1 MQALKAPTAA
11 KSAQKKA
18 KKQQGSKSQNNP
30 HSVHDAVRLTPGGAA
45 YIECVLNPRTGP
57 MARVPYGFPVRSRTV
72 RTKCIGTFTAQATTA
87 GATAVCVLNPWRM
100 IFNDLTS
107 VYATGSASTMTDSSY
122 ISNSTSNCDQAFL
135 SNSDYSST
143 SLDSNTVAYR
153 LVGAELDV
161 SVVSSS
167 LSRQGS
173 LVVMTEPS
181 HENVLNQYS
190 GAITPN
196 MTPTALMSGEG
207 CRVRGVP
214 MSNAVERC
222 IWGTPEKP
230 GETEWISYGQLSD
243 EVTYLTAAGL
253 TNAQANAYLAGDAGY
268 SAHYGFNMIAIAS
281 GGTTGGASGT
291 ATVYRFEAYA
301 VFEVVGS
308 TITGRGPGCSDPIA
322 FQAASNWIQRTP
334 GSTQVPGTARDA
346 LSYLGQQMG
355 YVKKNGDVDWGAAGQ
370 TAVKAATYVATL
382 F

>member
-1 MQALKAPTAA
+1 MQALKAPVAVKT
-11 KSAQKKA
+11 AQKKA
-18 KKQQGSKSQNNP
+18 KKAKGLQSQNAQ

-57 MARVPYGFPVRSRTV
+57 LARVPYGFPVRSRTV
-72 RTKCIGTFTAQATTA
+72 RTKCIGTFTASATTA
-87 GATAVCVLNPWRM
+87 GATAMCVLNPWRM
-100 IFNDLTS
+100 IFNDVTCA
-107 VYATGSASTMTDSSY
+107 YATGSASTCVDTTL
-122 ISNSTSNCDQAFL
+122 ISNSAGNLDQPFTA
-135 SNSDYSST
+135 NSDYGST
-143 SLDSNTVAYR
+143 SLTSNTIAYR
-153 LVGAELDV
+153 LVGAELGV
-161 SVVSSS
+161 SVVSSA

-181 HENVLNQYS
+181 HENVLNQFS
-190 GAITPN
+190 ATIAPN
-196 MTPTALMSGEG
+196 LTANILMSGEG

-222 IWGTPEKP
+222 VWGTPEKP
-230 GETEWISYGQLSD
+230 GETEWLSYGQLTN
-243 EVTYLTAAGL
+243 ELTYLTAAGM
-253 TNAQANAYLAGDAGY
+253 TSSQANSYLAGDAGY
-268 SAHYGFNMIAIAS
+268 GAYYGFNMIAIAP

-301 VFEVVGS
+301 VFEIVGS

-355 YVKKNGDVDWGAAGQ
+355 YVDRKGDVVWGAVGK
-370 TAVKAATYVATL
+370 TAASAAAYAATL